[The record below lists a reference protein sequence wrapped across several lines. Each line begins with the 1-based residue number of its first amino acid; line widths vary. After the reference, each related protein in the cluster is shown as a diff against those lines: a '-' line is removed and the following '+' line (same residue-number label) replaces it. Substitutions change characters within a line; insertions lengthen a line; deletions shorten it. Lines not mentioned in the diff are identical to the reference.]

1 MSLLHQND
9 ASELDDAA
17 RGESFTKGTSH
28 VTVAFVVAAV
38 VVSILIAWYVI
49 SGQKPPVAT
58 GQVISVWVHPQHV
71 VTPGLDA
78 AGASLTQQSFDQ
90 VMVFADV
97 RLHNQSNTPLFLYD
111 ILTNATLPDGIHSSY
126 AANTIDYNR
135 VFVAYPDI
143 KAPHGKPLSPLD
155 TTINPGQTVEGEF
168 VSAFHMTDTD
178 WNTRKGLNFSFAFRY
193 QPNLVL
199 TPSAPVIAQ

>member
-9 ASELDDAA
+9 STELDDAA

-28 VTVAFVVAAV
+28 VVPAFLVAAV
-38 VVSILIAWYVI
+38 VVSILIIIYMI

-58 GQVISVWVHPQHV
+58 GQVVSIWVHPLHV
-71 VTPGLDA
+71 VTPGFDA
-78 AGASLTQQSFDQ
+78 AGARMTQSSFDQ

-97 RLHNQSNTPLFLYD
+97 RLHNQSNTPIFLYD

-135 VFVAYPDI
+135 LFIAYPDI
-143 KAPHGKPLSPLD
+143 KTPHGKPLSPLD
-155 TTINPGQTVEGEF
+155 TTINPGETVEGEF
-168 VSAFHMTDTD
+168 VSAFHMSEAD
-178 WNTRKGLNFSFAFRY
+178 WNARKGLTFSFAFRY

-199 TPSAPVIAQ
+199 TPRVPVIAQ

>member
-1 MSLLHQND
+1 MSLLHQNN

-28 VTVAFVVAAV
+28 VVAAFVAAAIV
-38 VVSILIAWYVI
+38 VTIIIAVYVI
-49 SGQKPPVAT
+49 SGQKAPVAT
-58 GQVISVWVHPQHV
+58 GQVVSVWVHPQHI
-71 VTPGLDA
+71 VTPGFDA
-78 AGASLTQQSFDQ
+78 AGARLAQQSFDQ

-97 RLHNQSNTPLFLYD
+97 RLHNQSNGPLFLYD

-135 VFVAYPDI
+135 LFVAYPDL

-155 TTINPGQTVEGEF
+155 TTIDPGQTVEGEF
-168 VSAFHMTDTD
+168 VSAFHMTEAE
-178 WNTRKGLNFSFAFRY
+178 WNARKSLNFSFAFRY
-193 QPNLVL
+193 QPVLVL
-199 TPSAPVIAQ
+199 TPQVPVIAQ

>member
-9 ASELDDAA
+9 TDALDDAA

-28 VTVAFVVAAV
+28 VVAAFVGAAV
-38 VVSILIAWYVI
+38 VVSIIIAIYII
-49 SGQKPPVAT
+49 SGQKPPAAT
-58 GQVISVWVHPQHV
+58 GQVVSVWVHSQHV
-71 VTPGLDA
+71 VTPGFDA
-78 AGASLTQQSFDQ
+78 AGARLTQQSFDQ

-111 ILTNATLPDGIHSSY
+111 VLTNATLPDGIHSSY

-135 VFVAYPDI
+135 LFVAYPDL

-168 VSAFHMTDTD
+168 VSAFHMTEAE
-178 WNTRKGLNFSFAFRY
+178 WNARKNLDFTFAFRY
-193 QPNLVL
+193 QPSLVL
-199 TPSAPVIAQ
+199 TPRVPIIAQ